1 LAQATVVVKQIPA
14 GLILVKLPELSFSQ
28 AGSFYNDHGSDSCA
42 MG

>member
-1 LAQATVVVKQIPA
+1 VVVKQIPA
-14 GLILVKLPELSFSQ
+14 GLILVKFSQ